1 MKEFEDRFSE
11 LQSDMIS
18 ICLKY
23 VEDRADKVYVYA
35 SREEGV
41 ISSKFFYLINNK
53 YVKPHKVNDAL
64 ENGDERY
71 DVSTERGFMV
81 LDILNEN
88 IGKIKVLCKEYER
101 DMPTELKLIYD
112 AKSGKFQAEYKYDL
126 VYTNDDIKTARHIAN
141 EWFEEIKNNN
151 L

>member
-1 MKEFEDRFSE
+1 MKEFEDSFSE
-11 LQSDMIS
+11 LQADMIS
-18 ICLKY
+18 ICMEY
-23 VEDRADKVYVYA
+23 VEDRAEKVYVYA
-35 SREEGV
+35 SSEEGI
-41 ISSKFFYLINNK
+41 ISSSFFYLINNK
-53 YVKPHKVNDAL
+53 YVKSHKLNDAL

-81 LDILNEN
+81 LDIINDNVE
-88 IGKIKVLCKEYER
+88 KIEELCKEYER

-112 AKSGKFQAEYKYDL
+112 TKSGKFQAEYGYDL
-126 VYTNDDIKTARHIAN
+126 VYTNDDIKTAHHIAN